1 MPGSLYLIP
10 ATLGAEDWQTYL
22 PTATRHIVCNLTR
35 FIAENAKSARAE
47 LKRLGHPV
55 PLRQIDIQQLPERCL
70 APEIERLLEPLL
82 TGEDVGLFSE
92 AGCPGVADPGASIV
106 RRAHAVGIP
115 VKPLVGPSSLL
126 LALMASGL
134 EGQRFAFHGY
144 LPAREPDRRQRIVE
158 LERESARLAQTQLFI
173 EAPYRNDVLLEALLA
188 ACKPGTRLCLATDL
202 TSAEQTITTR
212 TIGEWRRL
220 TLPRLDRR
228 PTVFLMLG

>member
-1 MPGSLYLIP
+1 MPGTLYLIP
-10 ATLGAEDWQTYL
+10 ATLGADDWQTYL
-22 PTATRHIVCNLTR
+22 PAATRDIACRLTC
-35 FIAENAKSARAE
+35 FISENAKTTRAQ
-47 LKRLGHPV
+47 LKRLGHPL
-55 PLRQIDIQQLPERCL
+55 PMRQLDIQPLPERCTP
-70 APEIERLLEPLL
+70 ADVERLLAPLL
-82 TGEDVGLFSE
+82 AGEDVGLLSE

-106 RRAHAVGIP
+106 RRAHGMGIA

-144 LPAREPDRRQRIVE
+144 LPAREPDRKQRIVE
-158 LERESARLAQTQLFI
+158 LERESARLGQTQLFI
-173 EAPYRNDVLLEALLA
+173 EAPYRNDALLDA
-188 ACKPGTRLCLATDL
+188 LLTACQPGTRLCLATDL
-202 TSAEQTITTR
+202 TSAQETIATR

>member
-144 LPAREPDRRQRIVE
+144 LPAREPDRRQRIVVRGRCE
-158 LERESARLAQTQLFI
+158 QHQLGRVRIAGGAEAIDPESPRVQAVGAGVVRDRVHRRRIVGRAVEQRHGEQFAQDG
-173 EAPYRNDVLLEALLA
+173 APGVLLW
-188 ACKPGTRLCLATDL
+188 P
-202 TSAEQTITTR
+202 
-212 TIGEWRRL
+212 RR
-220 TLPRLDRR
+220 
-228 PTVFLMLG
+228 G